1 VLEDGLVIKYLGSK
15 RTLVPLI
22 GKLAAASGASSAL
35 DLFTGTTRVA
45 HALKSAGM
53 QVTAVDTASYSKVFA
68 DTWIALDKDTV
79 PVSELSDAIKHLAT
93 LPGESGYF
101 TQSFCLD
108 ARYFQ
113 PHNGER
119 IDAIRNAI
127 ETDYRGS
134 WLYEPLLAA
143 LILAADKVD
152 STTGMQMAYLKQWSK
167 RSFNQLKLSAPEL
180 LPGTG
185 TSLMGDAVEISR
197 TLPPV
202 DLAYLDP
209 PYNQH
214 RYFGNYHIWETLVRW
229 DSPETYGIAN
239 KRIDVRGADNRSAF
253 NSKRTMPAAVADLV
267 ASMRAETLI
276 LSYNNESWLSKDE
289 LISICASKGE
299 VAVIDVDFQRY
310 IGSQIGIYNKQGT
323 KVGAPGRS
331 RNLEHLVIAGDKQ
344 TVRRMI
350 AAGKS

>member
-1 VLEDGLVIKYLGSK
+1 MIKYLGSK

-22 GKLAAASGASSAL
+22 GKLAAASGSRTAL

-45 HALKSAGM
+45 HAFKLSGM
-53 QVTAVDTASYSKVFA
+53 QVTAVDSASYSKVFA
-68 DTWIALDKDTV
+68 DTWIALDKQSV
-79 PVSELSDAIKHLAT
+79 PTRDLNDAVSYLSALE
-93 LPGESGYF
+93 GEEGYF
-101 TQSFCLD
+101 TQNFCVD

-127 ETDYRGS
+127 ERDYRDS
-134 WLYEPLLAA
+134 WLYAPLLAA

-167 RSFNQLKLSAPEL
+167 RSSNPLKLLTPEL
-180 LPGTG
+180 LDGNGTA
-185 TSLMGDAVEISR
+185 LMGDAVEISSK
-197 TLPPV
+197 LDPV

-239 KRIDVRGADNRSAF
+239 KRVDVRGGDNRSAF
-253 NSKRTMPAAVADLV
+253 NSKRTMPAAIAELV
-267 ASMRAETLI
+267 ASVKAQTLI

-289 LISICASKGE
+289 LIDICSAKGE

-310 IGSQIGIYNKQGT
+310 IGSQIGIYNKSGA
-323 KVGAPGRS
+323 KVGAPGKV
-331 RNLEHLVIAGDKQ
+331 RNLEHLVIAGERD
-344 TVRRMI
+344 TVRRMV